1 MICGSGAN
9 PNSPSSGC
17 PKRSKTHEPPKG
29 STGCQNCCLPA
40 PKTTGVRDGHLVP
53 TSDSRDLAM
62 AEWRPDPTRF
72 DGCAGTGGSSFGSV
86 AGGTPVLSTF
96 DRV

>member
-29 STGCQNCCLPA
+29 STGRQNCCLPA

-53 TSDSRDLAM
+53 TSDSRDFAM
-62 AEWRPDPTRF
+62 SEWRHVIRRDSTYVLVQVGRVSE
-72 DGCAGTGGSSFGSV
+72 SSSW
-86 AGGTPVLSTF
+86 SH
-96 DRV
+96 RCCSYSY